1 MRHVGREAVPIPSE
15 YAASHPIPTCS
26 PTLRLFSVSSG
37 SATEG
42 SWTNSQ
48 DKRVHDFSLQLLSPR
63 KGKGVCIFYSYTM
76 PFQKSAHTPAGAVSA
91 FTYQY
96 TPSPLTPSDSKCLEV
111 PVSEGRERP
120 KDVIAIP
127 VPEEITKVSGTKD
140 WKCVPTCLPVCVF
153 LSECLYVCV

>member
-15 YAASHPIPTCS
+15 YAASHLIPTCS

-63 KGKGVCIFYSYTM
+63 KGKGVCIF
-76 PFQKSAHTPAGAVSA
+76 
-91 FTYQY
+91 
-96 TPSPLTPSDSKCLEV
+96 
-111 PVSEGRERP
+111 
-120 KDVIAIP
+120 
-127 VPEEITKVSGTKD
+127 
-140 WKCVPTCLPVCVF
+140 
-153 LSECLYVCV
+153 